1 MRSIDE
7 LFPQSENDTSE
18 KVTLAD
24 VATVGKQIAD
34 AIKARLSETE
44 TETETETVME
54 TETDTETEPD
64 QTSIADTT
72 DPSSETEAAPATGC
86 SSAVG
91 VAGLAVLSAGAAA
104 VLIRKKKDG
113 EQA

>member
-7 LFPQSENDTSE
+7 LCPQSENDTSE

-44 TETETETVME
+44 TETEMKTE
-54 TETDTETEPD
+54 TETETEIETETE
-64 QTSIADTT
+64 
-72 DPSSETEAAPATGC
+72 TE
-86 SSAVG
+86 
-91 VAGLAVLSAGAAA
+91 
-104 VLIRKKKDG
+104 
-113 EQA
+113 